1 MSEFPR
7 YSPENSGN
15 NEKAQ
20 KVLKVKNLASELLS
34 VKADDEEAWIKK
46 AGIVRD
52 MFETTGYGATSIQSL
67 NEVEKDE
74 NKTDKQKEMAREAK
88 DVLVTGMYEAM
99 LDTNDEELE
108 MALGTGNISKIEAMW
123 PKDFKGAGR
132 EMMDKVTG
140 DSKITEVLMELDNSR
155 QRNKNKGELGKKQ
168 FSKKLE
174 NSYEIID
181 EINGLNE
188 EGKRGQELVMTYLSM
203 ESEELNEKEEKEGQ
217 EGEVEKLARLFSSE
231 RAESTYE
238 TFVTAEF
245 LQQPIQLQVDT
256 FPPSWFRNK
265 PDNFH
270 GTISDW
276 QQVIRARINLTNAS
290 YIKAEVAALDGEKAK
305 NNNYLK
311 LSEKELKII
320 YEMDGVRETMH
331 NIVDNFFTLEKDPNS
346 NAEFLVLKI
355 PPEVKGEEEKKDT
368 PRKKFLGVLAGFRDY
383 QESLVE
389 GLMKKN
395 RMSENDARSAVA
407 ASWNFL
413 YVSNVFESADIDRD
427 IGGECGN
434 IFGEQIRAMMHPL
447 SKAKAKFIRGNID
460 DRSQGTEEGWGG
472 NVGAWFADMFTWN
485 DTRSRFAQKLNNG
498 EIKPFPKRI
507 GASMVDLM
515 EVKTEDGLKMSL
527 GRAILDNKKVVFNRA
542 DSNLFG
548 EYGDKWDT
556 FFKYYYYS
564 TGKNLIQ
571 FGKNL
576 DEWSNSLADLL
587 AKIRSIKSPGTGK
600 QMFQELDSSEAFGWI
615 MLNSVGIVR
624 SPELMLDIPE
634 GLNYEAIVDVILQQ
648 PRLVPEKDE
657 RKRIKKMLNGEAF
670 AVKKRFSIKWDA
682 MSRSGKAPRSG
693 KISG

>member
-7 YSPENSGN
+7 YSPENIGN
-15 NEKAQ
+15 NEKSQ
-20 KVLKVKNLASELLS
+20 KILVIKNLAGELL
-34 VKADDEEAWIKK
+34 ANRTDNEETRIKNT
-46 AGIVRD
+46 GIVRN
-52 MFETTGYGATSIQSL
+52 MFEATGYGASSIEGL

-99 LDTNDEELE
+99 LDTEDEGIEA
-108 MALGTGNISKIEAMW
+108 ALGLGSVSMIEAGL
-123 PKDFKGAGR
+123 PSDFKGIAKGVI
-132 EMMDKVTG
+132 DKATG
-140 DSKITEVLMELDNSR
+140 DSRITEALIELDNSR
-155 QRNKNKGELGKKQ
+155 QRNKNKGELGRKQ
-168 FSKKLE
+168 FNKKLD
-174 NSYEIID
+174 STYEIID
-181 EINGLNE
+181 EMEGLSE
-188 EGKRGQELVMTYLSM
+188 SGKKGQELVMTYLSM
-203 ESEELNEKEEKEGQ
+203 ESEGVNESNEKK
-217 EGEVEKLARLFSSE
+217 GELETIASLFSSE
-231 RAESTYE
+231 RSESTYE

-276 QQVIRARINLTNAS
+276 QQVVRARINLTNAS

-320 YEMDGVRETMH
+320 YEMEGVRETMH
-331 NIVDNFFTLEKDPNS
+331 NIVDDFFTIKKDPNS

-395 RMSENDARSAVA
+395 HMSENDARSAVA

-413 YVSNVFESADIDRD
+413 YVSNVFESADTERD

-447 SKAKAKFIRGNID
+447 SKAKSKFMKGEKD
-460 DRSQGTEEGWGG
+460 ERSQGTEEGWGG
-472 NVGAWFADMFTWN
+472 NVGAWFADMFTWE
-485 DTRSRFAQKLNNG
+485 DTRSRFAEKLTYG
-498 EIKPFPKRI
+498 KIKPFPERI
-507 GASMVDLM
+507 GASMVDIM
-515 EVKTEDGLKMSL
+515 KVKTSKGEMSL
-527 GRAILDNKKVVFNRA
+527 GKAIFLNEKVDFNRA

-548 EYGDKWDT
+548 EYGDKWDS

-571 FGKNL
+571 FGKNIN
-576 DEWSNSLADLL
+576 EWSNDLADIL
-587 AKIRSIKSPGTGK
+587 AKIRGIKAPGTNPK
-600 QMFQELDSSEAFGWI
+600 AQMFQELDTPEAFGWI

-624 SPELMLDIPE
+624 SPDLMLNIPN
-634 GLNYEAIVDVILQQ
+634 GLSYEAIVDVILRQ
-648 PRLVPEKDE
+648 PRLVPEKAK
-657 RKRIKKMLNGEAF
+657 RKEIKHMLNGELIDAS
-670 AVKKRFSIKWDA
+670 KRLRIKLDA
-682 MSRSGKAPRSG
+682 TRRSSRAP
-693 KISG
+693 KE

>member
-7 YSPENSGN
+7 YSPENLGN

-20 KVLKVKNLASELLS
+20 KVLIVKNLGSELLS
-34 VKADDEEAWIKK
+34 IKADDEEAWVKK
-46 AGIVRD
+46 AGIVRN
-52 MFETTGYGATSIQSL
+52 MFETAGYGATSIQGL

-88 DVLVTGMYEAM
+88 DILVTGMYEAM
-99 LDTNDEELE
+99 LDTNDQELE
-108 MALGTGNISKIEAMW
+108 MALGTGNISKIEAQW
-123 PKDFKGAGR
+123 SKDFKGVGR
-132 EMMDKVTG
+132 EIMNKVTG
-140 DSKITEVLMELDNSR
+140 DSRITEVLIELDNSR
-155 QRNKNKGELGKKQ
+155 QRNKNKGELGRKQ
-168 FSKKLE
+168 FNKKLE
-174 NSYEIID
+174 DSYGIID
-181 EINGLNE
+181 GINELSE
-188 EGKRGQELVMTYLSM
+188 EGRKGQELIMIYLNN
-203 ESEELNEKEEKEGQ
+203 ESEELNTTEEKKGE
-217 EGEVEKLARLFSSE
+217 EGEIEKLSRLFSSE
-231 RAESTYE
+231 RSESTYE

-276 QQVIRARINLTNAS
+276 QQVVRARINLTNAS

-320 YEMDGVRETMH
+320 YEMEGVRETMH
-331 NIVDNFFTLEKDPNS
+331 NIVDDFFTIKKDPNS

-395 RMSENDARSAVA
+395 HMSENDARSAVA

-413 YVSNVFESADIDRD
+413 YVSNVFESADTERD

-447 SKAKAKFIRGNID
+447 SKAKSKFMKGEKD
-460 DRSQGTEEGWGG
+460 ERSHGTEEGWGG

-485 DTRSRFAQKLNNG
+485 DTRSRFAEKLQYG
-498 EIKPFPKRI
+498 KIKPFPNRI
-507 GASMVDLM
+507 GASMVDIM
-515 EVKTEDGLKMSL
+515 KIKTESGEEMSL
-527 GRAILDNKKVVFNRA
+527 GKALFLDKKVNFNRA

-576 DEWSNSLADLL
+576 DEWSNGLADVL
-587 AKIRSIKSPGTGK
+587 AKIRAIKVPGTNS

-624 SPELMLDIPE
+624 SPDLMLNIPE

-648 PRLVPEKDE
+648 PRLVPDKEE
-657 RKRIKKMLNGEAF
+657 RKKIKKMLNGEAL

-682 MSRSGKAPRSG
+682 MGRSGKAPRS
-693 KISG
+693 KNVSR